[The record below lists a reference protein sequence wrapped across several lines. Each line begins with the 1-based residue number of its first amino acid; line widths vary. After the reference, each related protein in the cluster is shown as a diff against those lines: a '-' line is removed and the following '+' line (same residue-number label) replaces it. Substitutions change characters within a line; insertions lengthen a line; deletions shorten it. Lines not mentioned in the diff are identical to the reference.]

1 MHPNPK
7 TYCAF
12 AEYRFGPGSAA
23 VWWFEIGTKPTGQF
37 RQLTLPSVPGNKP
50 LACDPRRSRR
60 RDGVVRVSHPS
71 HLLPE
76 CGRHLADEVRPAM
89 SNASYT
95 APAFGWAL
103 FLGISTI
110 NVAWPKRITPC
121 CCERG
126 SSRRA
131 WSSRKF
137 PMRRPPHR
145 YRGRAKI
152 AVMAKKVAQTSRETP
167 AKISFLPVASIAFAT
182 RSAD

>member
-1 MHPNPK
+1 VP
-7 TYCAF
+7 
-12 AEYRFGPGSAA
+12 
-23 VWWFEIGTKPTGQF
+23 
-37 RQLTLPSVPGNKP
+37 LPSIASDQDRPLFGGLRSEQNP
-50 LACDPRRSRR
+50 LANFASLRFLLCQATNLFCDPRRSRR